1 MKEPE
6 SKPNYWSVVGL
17 LLWSAVI
24 LVIFA
29 GAAYLVGQVAGS
41 GIPRTSLESE
51 NAKLSFDLSSSWS

>member
-29 GAAYLVGQVAGS
+29 GAGYLVGHFIFGRWWSQWLALRRS
-41 GIPRTSLESE
+41 GGVWYPANVS
-51 NAKLSFDLSSSWS
+51 

>member
-24 LVIFA
+24 LLVVG
-29 GAAYLVGQVAGS
+29 GAAYVVGHFIFG
-41 GIPRTSLESE
+41 RR
-51 NAKLSFDLSSSWS
+51 

>member
-24 LVIFA
+24 LLVFS
-29 GAAYLVGQVAGS
+29 GAAYVVGHFIFG
-41 GIPRTSLESE
+41 R
-51 NAKLSFDLSSSWS
+51 W

>member
-24 LVIFA
+24 LLVLS
-29 GAAYLVGQVAGS
+29 GAAYVVGHFIFG
-41 GIPRTSLESE
+41 R
-51 NAKLSFDLSSSWS
+51 W